1 MPHLFKSFPARSVL
15 FTSQCQ
21 GTILHEGHTG
31 ERKCSLSLESACRAR
46 ELFCYRSASK
56 DQLTLTSLHNQNSW
70 LIPPPRQLGIFVKK
84 NYSQDRKMT
93 NSDNKQ
99 KPEIAGHLGSGE
111 GERRAGRSPSPG
123 DIEGCHIN
131 PTCVW
136 GKALMG
142 SRTIC
147 SAELMP
153 CAGYDTYIQPWK
165 GEEDCFHISESP

>member
-1 MPHLFKSFPARSVL
+1 
-15 FTSQCQ
+15 
-21 GTILHEGHTG
+21 
-31 ERKCSLSLESACRAR
+31 
-46 ELFCYRSASK
+46 
-56 DQLTLTSLHNQNSW
+56 
-70 LIPPPRQLGIFVKK
+70 
-84 NYSQDRKMT
+84 MT

-165 GEEDCFHISESP
+165 GEEDCFHISESPWTRREAGLLLKRVPVDDNQTRGRLSWCTLLISVPLNQGKSHPEQHPPSLAIVTSIGPDSSGPK